1 LKDRE
6 LKKQFYKWVGVA
18 VLTCGVTA
26 AWAEGN
32 SRIFREGGDWVQ
44 ETTGSIPASRTI
56 RIKTRIGTINLTGG
70 SVSNVSYTMRWRCGA
85 SANEEEARRFFESL
99 KLNTGRSGDVTYFVS
114 EGEGR
119 WRRASA
125 ELTINVPREVELV
138 KASTDAGNI
147 QVSHLGSRVEAESGG
162 GNIQL
167 DDVRNSVAVQTG
179 GGNVTVGTVNGDIR
193 TQTGGGSIHINS
205 AGGRVTAETGGG
217 NVYLQS
223 AKGDVVIG
231 TGAGVIHV
239 EKVGGNLRATTG
251 GNNIDVGDVGGT
263 IELETGGGNIRM
275 NGGSGYVKAST
286 GGGNIQCYKITK
298 GLRVE
303 SGAGGITAEIQ
314 AQKGQFVDSKIET
327 GVGDIVVYIPSD
339 LAVTIRA
346 GIDAGSANAIH
357 SDFPGLRVTP
367 EGGEFGPRELY
378 AEGNL
383 NGGGP
388 VLKLHTSTGKIQ
400 VLQLKR

>member
-1 LKDRE
+1 M
-6 LKKQFYKWVGVA
+6 KKSYQTLILLA
-18 VLTCGVTA
+18 VLACGATA

-44 ETTGSIPASRTI
+44 ETTGSVPASRTI
-56 RIKTRIGTINLTGG
+56 RIKTRVGAINLTGG
-70 SVSNVSYTMRWRCGA
+70 SVSNISYTMRWRCGA

-99 KLNTGRSGDVTYFVS
+99 RLSTGRSGDVTYFVT

-119 WRRASA
+119 WRRSSA
-125 ELTINVPREVELV
+125 ELTVNVPREVELV

-147 QVSHLGSRVEAESGG
+147 QASHVGSRVEAESGG

-167 DDVRNSVAVQTG
+167 DDLRNSAAVQTG
-179 GGNVTVGTVNGDIR
+179 GGNVNVGTVNGDLR
-193 TQTGGGSIHINS
+193 AQTGGGSIHINS

-217 NVYLQS
+217 NVYLQN
-223 AKGDVVIG
+223 AKGDAVIE
-231 TGAGVIHV
+231 TGAGTIHV
-239 EKVGGNLRATTG
+239 EKVGGNLRASTG

-286 GGGNIQCYKITK
+286 GGGSIQCYKIGK

-327 GVGDIVVYIPSD
+327 GAGDIVVYIPSD

-346 GIDAGSANAIH
+346 GIDAGSGNAIR
-357 SDFPGLRVTP
+357 SDFPGLRVTS